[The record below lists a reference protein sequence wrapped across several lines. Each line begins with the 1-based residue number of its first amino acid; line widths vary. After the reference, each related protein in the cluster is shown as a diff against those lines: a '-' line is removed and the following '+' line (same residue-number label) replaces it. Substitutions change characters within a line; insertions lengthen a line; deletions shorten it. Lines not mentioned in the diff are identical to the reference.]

1 MNFQVVGR
9 ARRKK
14 LNFFKYHS
22 KKKIKKSCNR
32 NTNSPQGLREFLVFT
47 LYISVFLLLFG
58 IIFKT
63 QTQRAKS
70 QKTKT
75 TKAKC
80 TRGIWCLRLRAS
92 FTLGL
97 RRHRETLAA
106 DLVWG
111 GLFRPDAVGMVH
123 ITVPRVLVYP
133 WTPQGSFS
141 TELTK
146 HLLMFDFMG

>member
-14 LNFFKYHS
+14 LNFLNYHS
-22 KKKIKKSCNR
+22 KKKIKKSYNR
-32 NTNSPQGLREFLVFT
+32 NTNSPQGLRVFSVFT
-47 LYISVFLLLFG
+47 LYISIFLLLFG

-63 QTQRAKS
+63 HTQRAES
-70 QKTKT
+70 QNTET

-80 TRGIWCLRLRAS
+80 TLRIGCLRLRAS
-92 FTLGL
+92 FTSGM
-97 RRHRETLAA
+97 RRHGETLAA

-123 ITVPRVLVYP
+123 ITVPCILVHL

-141 TELTK
+141 TELTQ
-146 HLLMFDFMG
+146 HLLMFNSTG